1 MIDSLPMKKLALL
14 AALAIAAY
22 SLWSEWSLAAEQDT
36 GPDWDHATVG
46 TL

>member
-1 MIDSLPMKKLALL
+1 MIDSLPMMKKLILVALV
-14 AALAIAAY
+14 AAVLDRI
-22 SLWSEWSLAAEQDT
+22 LRDQQT